1 MFLPGH
7 FCGRRAWHQWLVFF
21 WCLEWSDLKERE
33 REKIVFSL
41 FVGRVLSRWLRLRKI
56 RKILSKLLLAGG
68 LSFFVH
74 FRGTWRSK
82 LESCWTTFSPQSMM
96 RTRNLC
102 LAWWRSLFETRW
114 FPRSTDLWI
123 RSCAVANRDD
133 FEQWLKWEETEHVE
147 RVVVLFVLPMADT
160 LVGQE
165 TERSSKLQRNEN
177 GRLTFSQSL
186 TLDDTLGLL
195 RVASSV
201 SC

>member
-1 MFLPGH
+1 M
-7 FCGRRAWHQWLVFF
+7 
-21 WCLEWSDLKERE
+21 
-33 REKIVFSL
+33 
-41 FVGRVLSRWLRLRKI
+41 
-56 RKILSKLLLAGG
+56 
-68 LSFFVH
+68 
-74 FRGTWRSK
+74 
-82 LESCWTTFSPQSMM
+82 
-96 RTRNLC
+96 
-102 LAWWRSLFETRW
+102 
-114 FPRSTDLWI
+114 
-123 RSCAVANRDD
+123 
-133 FEQWLKWEETEHVE
+133 E